1 LQGERSSATTSG
13 SGVEYPAPLTE
24 SGRRVLLEPALQVL
38 PRHVQEL
45 RVRLELG
52 RDRLVQGQAALIYPL
67 VAAHANSIVASLAF
81 LAEPTF
87 APGGG
92 LGQAAAILIQT

>member
-1 LQGERSSATTSG
+1 
-13 SGVEYPAPLTE
+13 
-24 SGRRVLLEPALQVL
+24 L

-52 RDRLVQGQAALIYPL
+52 RDGLVQGQAALIYPL

-81 LAEPTF
+81 LAEPAF

-92 LGQAAAILIQT
+92 LAQGTGILMRT